1 MTRRHQLL
9 LAVIGAV
16 VAVVLV
22 RDGRVSEETALI
34 LLALVVSVILHEVA
48 HGVAA
53 LGFGD
58 DTARRAGRLTLNPV
72 AHVDPF
78 GTLLLPAFLAIASG
92 GTATFGYAKPVP
104 VNPRRMRDPRNHGLL
119 VSLAGPA
126 TNVALAGAAIVA
138 WRLLDLSP
146 ADEGLPF
153 FVEMFG
159 IVNVVLAV
167 FNLLPIP
174 PLDGSA
180 MVERVLPM
188 RWWEPYLRVRQYSVF
203 LLLVVVFAF
212 PLDRLFR
219 PAVQLWQ
226 RLL

>member
-1 MTRRHQLL
+1 
-9 LAVIGAV
+9 
-16 VAVVLV
+16 
-22 RDGRVSEETALI
+22 
-34 LLALVVSVILHEVA
+34 
-48 HGVAA
+48 
-53 LGFGD
+53 
-58 DTARRAGRLTLNPV
+58 
-72 AHVDPF
+72 
-78 GTLLLPAFLAIASG
+78 
-92 GTATFGYAKPVP
+92 
-104 VNPRRMRDPRNHGLL
+104 MRSPRNHGLL

-138 WRLLDLSP
+138 WRLLDLRP

-153 FVEMFG
+153 FGEMFG
-159 IVNVVLAV
+159 VVNVVLAV

-188 RWWEPYLRVRQYSVF
+188 RLWEPYLRVRQYSVF